1 MIKTTRQNW
10 KKGEVVNVGFL
21 RLRVKT
27 VRAEYDSL
35 PDIYELESL
44 DGLKQY
50 EFIPHNGLHLVAK
63 LSVPQIEQSIEMLLV

>member
-27 VRAEYDSL
+27 VRAEYDYL